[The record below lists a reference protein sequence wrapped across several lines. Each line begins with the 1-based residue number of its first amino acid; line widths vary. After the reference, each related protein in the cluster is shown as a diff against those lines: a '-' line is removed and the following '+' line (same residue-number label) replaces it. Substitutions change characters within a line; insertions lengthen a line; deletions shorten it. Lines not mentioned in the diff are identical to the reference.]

1 MQVFL
6 VLVGGRMIR
15 LIVFRKKMDIKVV
28 LEDKVIIEIL
38 PYYPVVGT
46 TSS

>member
-1 MQVFL
+1 M

-15 LIVFRKKMDIKVV
+15 LIVVRKKIDIKVV

-38 PYYPVVGT
+38 QLLGHYPQA
-46 TSS
+46 